1 MAAVLAKG
9 TCVLEN
15 AAREPE
21 IIDLC
26 NCLVAMGAQIDGI
39 GSETLTIEGVDRLHG
54 ATYRVMADRIEAG
67 SYACA
72 AVITEGDVELVGA
85 KAAEM
90 EATLAALREAGRSE
104 EPKSAL
110 QSLMR
115 ITDAVFCLKK
125 KKQPT

>member
-21 IIDLC
+21 IVDLC
-26 NCLVAMGAQIDGI
+26 NCLVAMGAHIDGI
-39 GSETLTIEGVDRLHG
+39 GTETLTIEGADRLHG

-72 AVITEGDVELVGA
+72 AVTPEGDFELVGA
-85 KAAEM
+85 KADEM
-90 EATLAALREAGRSE
+90 DAKVAAPPGAGRG
-104 EPKSAL
+104 A
-110 QSLMR
+110 
-115 ITDAVFCLKK
+115 
-125 KKQPT
+125 

>member
-54 ATYRVMADRIEAG
+54 ATYRVMADRIEPG
-67 SYACA
+67 SYPCA
-72 AVITEGDVELVGA
+72 SVITEGDVELVGA
-85 KAAEM
+85 KAAEL
-90 EATLAALREAGRSE
+90 ETPLAVPREDGRRG
-104 EPKSAL
+104 SAVN
-110 QSLMR
+110 R
-115 ITDAVFCLKK
+115 CNRT
-125 KKQPT
+125 PTS